1 MIELKECPFCG
12 GKAIFRSKSTIIDS
26 VGAGF
31 HYSIKC
37 QKCGLE
43 YPEFGTVQMRLNED
57 GTVSFIQDDRY
68 ELAVMWNFRIEKNA
82 ELPTLE
88 EAERNQIKKYF
99 KGKCPYTDKKCE
111 DWRCQNCKVEAAERK
126 YMEND
131 SEE

>member
-12 GKAIFRSKSTIIDS
+12 GKAIFFTKRTITSSIN
-26 VGAGF
+26 VGF
-31 HYSIKC
+31 YYSIKC

-43 YPEFGTVQMRLNED
+43 YPEHGTVTLLLNED
-57 GTVSFIQDDRY
+57 GTVKFIRDNRD
-68 ELAVMWNFRIEKNA
+68 ELATRWNSRIEKNA
-82 ELPTLE
+82 DFPTLE

-99 KGKCPYTDKKCE
+99 KGKCPYINKKCE
-111 DWRCQNCKVEAAERK
+111 DWKCQNCEVEAAERR

>member
-12 GKAIFRSKSTIIDS
+12 GKAIFKSKSTIAGSIN
-26 VGAGF
+26 VGF
-31 HYSIKC
+31 YFSIEC
-37 QKCGLE
+37 EKCGLE
-43 YPEFGTVQMRLNED
+43 YPEHGAVTLLLNEE
-57 GTVSFIQDDRY
+57 GTVSSVQDDRD
-68 ELAVMWNFRIEKNA
+68 ELAAKWNSRIEKNA

-88 EAERNQIKKYF
+88 EAERNQIKNHF

-111 DWRCQNCKVEAAERK
+111 DWRCQDCEVEAAERK